1 MAKIVGILAK
11 ILVVATI
18 AIKVLPPLI
27 ELLEKISTPTAPP
40 ENNGKDEG
48 AE

>member
-1 MAKIVGILAK
+1 MAKIVGILGRV
-11 ILVVATI
+11 LVVATI

-27 ELLEKISTPTAPP
+27 ELLEKLSTPSAPP
-40 ENNGKDEG
+40 EEKMKDEG